1 MNITAQSSAVNLAS
15 TNTILANTLSA
26 NPLFAKNSPANSSFN
41 KLASSKN
48 LAPQENLLLAAIS
61 HDEWSKLEP
70 EMEEVDLSLN
80 QVLSESGKTPA
91 YMYFPTTAIVSLLY
105 MTESGSSSE
114 VAVIGN
120 DGVVGISLVLSGSNS
135 PNQAL
140 VQTAGKGYRMRAQA
154 VKNAINRDGRILNIL
169 LRYSQAMITQVTQTA
184 VCNRHHTIDQQLC
197 RRLLLSLDRLS
208 ANEIAITQEML
219 ASMLGVRRE
228 SVTDAA
234 LKLQSASIISYKR
247 GLITILDRKALES
260 RSCECYATSRN
271 EQLRLQKLALVS

>member
-1 MNITAQSSAVNLAS
+1 MYISAQSSAVNLAY
-15 TNTILANTLSA
+15 A
-26 NPLFAKNSPANSSFN
+26 NPLFAKEAIATSPFDQPLQSKNLSAHKNQLLAAMSDEEWN
-41 KLASSKN
+41 KLA
-48 LAPQENLLLAAIS
+48 P
-61 HDEWSKLEP
+61 D
-70 EMEEVDLSLN
+70 MEEIDFSLN
-80 QVLSESGKTPA
+80 QVLGESGKTPS

-135 PNQAL
+135 LNQAV
-140 VQTAGKGYRMRAQA
+140 VQSAGRGYRLRAQA
-154 VKNAINRDGRILNIL
+154 AKNAINRDSSTLNIL

-197 RRLLLSLDRLS
+197 RRLLLSLDRLPT
-208 ANEIAITQEML
+208 NEIAMTQEML

-234 LKLQSASIISYKR
+234 LKLQSAGIISYKR
-247 GLITILDRKALES
+247 GLITILDRQALES
-260 RSCECYATSRN
+260 RSCECYATSKR
-271 EQLRLQKLALVS
+271 EQLRLQELPLVS